1 MDNLSSEQ
9 RSKAMAAVKSEGT
22 KLERQFIEPLL
33 ERDFGSFEFHAD
45 DLPGR
50 PDLVERNARIAVFL
64 DSCFWHGCP
73 QHSQVPESN
82 RDYWENKIGRNK
94 HRDREVTI
102 KLEKRGWL
110 VKRIWG
116 HSIKK
121 ERARKWWLTRLE
133 TLITERTD

>member
-9 RSKAMAAVKSEGT
+9 RTKAMAAVKSEGT

-33 ERDFGSFEFHAD
+33 ERGFGSFEFHAD
-45 DLPGR
+45 DLPGK
-50 PDLVERNARIAVFL
+50 PDLVERNARIAIFL

-73 QHSQVPESN
+73 EHLRMPESN
-82 RDYWENKIGRNK
+82 QDYWEKKISRNK
-94 HRDREVTI
+94 RRDREVNRE
-102 KLEKRGWL
+102 LEEQGWL

-121 ERARKWWLTRLE
+121 ERARKWWLTRIE
-133 TLITERTD
+133 TLVSERTE